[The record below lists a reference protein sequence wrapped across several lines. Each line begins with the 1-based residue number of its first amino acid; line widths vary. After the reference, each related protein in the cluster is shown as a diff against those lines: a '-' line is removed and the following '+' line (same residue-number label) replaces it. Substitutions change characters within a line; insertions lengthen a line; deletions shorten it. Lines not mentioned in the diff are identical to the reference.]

1 MCSRSLALNARASW
15 ALYTCALL
23 AGDAEAE
30 QLKLDAQALAQESGI
45 ASHFEKSGLPLFLRD
60 VPALAAEWD
69 YGWKMFSDI
78 RAYA

>member
-23 AGDAEAE
+23 AGDARAE
-30 QLKLDAQALAQESGI
+30 ELKLDAQIFAQESGI
-45 ASHFEKSGLPLFLRD
+45 DSFIEKSGLPLFLRD

-69 YGWKMFSDI
+69 HGWKLWSDI
-78 RAYA
+78 REYA